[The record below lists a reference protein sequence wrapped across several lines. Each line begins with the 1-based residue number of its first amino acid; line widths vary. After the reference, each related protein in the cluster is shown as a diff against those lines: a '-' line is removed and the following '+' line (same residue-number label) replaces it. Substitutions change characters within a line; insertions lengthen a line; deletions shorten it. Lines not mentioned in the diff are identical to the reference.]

1 MAKIPDKIET
11 WQMVEPGK
19 LTRVSIDV
27 PQLKSGEVLVE
38 IAGCGVILSRH
49 ELATDRIAEHVAQ
62 RERSWDRS
70 AITPAMRSGRLN
82 QRSTL
87 VLICGPVETE
97 KVKLAKAL
105 EEDLFESGRMVY
117 YLGLSNSLMGM
128 NLDIQEV
135 GQRDEY
141 IRRLGEISHLFT
153 DAGMILIT
161 TISDLDE
168 YELEMLEKLNRPNE
182 YLVVNLGEN
191 RFVSREPD
199 LVIDEEVDSLSM
211 IAEIKDLLQKKN
223 YIMEYYL

>member
-1 MAKIPDKIET
+1 
-11 WQMVEPGK
+11 
-19 LTRVSIDV
+19 
-27 PQLKSGEVLVE
+27 
-38 IAGCGVILSRH
+38 
-49 ELATDRIAEHVAQ
+49 
-62 RERSWDRS
+62 
-70 AITPAMRSGRLN
+70 MRSGRLN